1 MRSATTQCVT
11 ERIPVGSYG
20 LRLPD
25 MVLLPSLLVASEP
38 ERIGAA
44 RGGDSPDGAVC
55 CGVPI
60 VEDGDVLLEGT
71 SDPCNFGLAV
81 FVVAGLS
88 VPGTVL

>member
-1 MRSATTQCVT
+1 MRCVT
-11 ERIPVGSYG
+11 KREPCLLYFLS
-20 LRLPD
+20 LPD
-25 MVLLPSLLVASEP
+25 MVLVPWLLLESAP

-55 CGVPI
+55 CGVP
-60 VEDGDVLLEGT
+60 VPEDGGALLDGT
-71 SDPCNFGLAV
+71 SDPCNLGLAV